1 MLRKAVQFG
10 ILNALVGLG
19 LLVVISMF
27 VEGALGRS
35 MDNGHGEYKHLCFRL
50 NVLNWCFLRKDCKN
64 KYSNASGWL

>member
-1 MLRKAVQFG
+1 MLRKAVHFG

-27 VEGALGRS
+27 VEGALARS

-50 NVLNWCFLRKDCKN
+50 NVLN
-64 KYSNASGWL
+64 